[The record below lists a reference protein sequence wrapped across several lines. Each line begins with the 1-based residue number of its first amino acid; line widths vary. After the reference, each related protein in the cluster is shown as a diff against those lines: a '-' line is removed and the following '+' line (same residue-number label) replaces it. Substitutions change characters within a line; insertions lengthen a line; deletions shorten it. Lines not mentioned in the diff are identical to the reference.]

1 MKKKSKTKNKFKE
14 NILSAAITT
23 LLSIVYIII
32 VKNMDV
38 KSIGPNNSSVGLSSI
53 NLYFKELL
61 GSNMTIYKIT
71 EVFGLVALLVA
82 AIYGIVGLLQ
92 LVKRKSIKK
101 VDKKIIVLG
110 ILYVLVGLVYV
121 FFEKVIINYR
131 PVIIE
136 GELEASFPSSH
147 TMMAI
152 CICVSAI
159 IMNKSY
165 IKNKKYLKIA
175 NIALVVLMLI
185 VVVGRFISGVHW
197 FSDIVGGIIISITLL
212 NYYFTLN
219 DLIKEK

>member
-1 MKKKSKTKNKFKE
+1 MKKKSKSKNNLKE
-14 NILSAAITT
+14 NIISSIVTT
-23 LLSIVYIII
+23 LLSVIYIII

-38 KSIGPNNSSVGLSSI
+38 RAIGPNNSSVGLSSI
-53 NLYFKELL
+53 NSYFKELL
-61 GSNMTIYKIT
+61 GNNMTIYKIT
-71 EVFGLVALLVA
+71 EIFGLIALLVA
-82 AIYGIVGLLQ
+82 AIYGIIGVLQ

-101 VDKKIIVLG
+101 VDKKIIALG
-110 ILYVLVGLVYV
+110 ILYVLVGIVYV
-121 FFEKVIINYR
+121 LFEKVIINYR

-165 IKNKKYLKIA
+165 IKNKQYLKIA
-175 NIALVVLMLI
+175 NIALVALMLI
-185 VVVGRFISGVHW
+185 IVVGRFISGVHW

-212 NYYFTLN
+212 NYYFTIN

>member
-1 MKKKSKTKNKFKE
+1 MNKKNKSKNNLKE
-14 NILSAAITT
+14 NIISSVVSTILSVI
-23 LLSIVYIII
+23 YIII

-38 KSIGPNNSSVGLSSI
+38 RAIGPNNSSVGLSSI
-53 NLYFKELL
+53 NSFFKELL
-61 GSNMTIYKIT
+61 GNNMTIYKIT
-71 EVFGLVALLVA
+71 EIFGLIALLVA
-82 AIYGIVGLLQ
+82 AIYGIIGLLQ

-101 VDKKIIVLG
+101 VDKKIIALG
-110 ILYVLVGLVYV
+110 ILYVLVGIVYV
-121 FFEKVIINYR
+121 LFEKVVINYR

-165 IKNKKYLKIA
+165 IKNKQYLKIA
-175 NIALVVLMLI
+175 NIALVALMLI
-185 VVVGRFISGVHW
+185 IVVGRFISGVHW
-197 FSDIVGGIIISITLL
+197 FSDIIGGIIISVTLL
-212 NYYFTLN
+212 NYYFTIN

>member
-1 MKKKSKTKNKFKE
+1 MNKKNKSKNNLKE
-14 NILSAAITT
+14 NIISSVVSTILSVI
-23 LLSIVYIII
+23 YIII

-38 KSIGPNNSSVGLSSI
+38 RAIGPNNSSVGLSSI
-53 NLYFKELL
+53 NSFFKELL
-61 GSNMTIYKIT
+61 GNNMTIYKIT
-71 EVFGLVALLVA
+71 EIFGLIALLVA
-82 AIYGIVGLLQ
+82 AIYGIIGLLQ

-101 VDKKIIVLG
+101 VDKKIIALG
-110 ILYVLVGLVYV
+110 ILYVLVGIVYV
-121 FFEKVIINYR
+121 LFEKVVINYR

-165 IKNKKYLKIA
+165 IKNKQYLKIA
-175 NIALVVLMLI
+175 NIALLALMLI
-185 VVVGRFISGVHW
+185 IVVGRFISGVHW
-197 FSDIVGGIIISITLL
+197 FSDIIGGIIISVTLL
-212 NYYFTLN
+212 NYYFTIN